1 MTAYDDLVA
10 QAHAAL
16 NECDHKIAVAKLAIE
31 DLKQKI
37 VGLQLERR
45 KIAALLPGSTPA
57 KPRSADAAPTGA
69 QPTGVHACP
78 DCDRTFGAAAHLGRH
93 RSTAHKAEGTAALVE
108 AGGSTAQAMLAAEDI
123 PDDPAQLVAS
133 SDEVVADVLAY
144 WDELT
149 DLLPIVR
156 VSKAEVR
163 SIVHANER
171 AVA

>member
-57 KPRSADAAPTGA
+57 KPRSADAAPT
-69 QPTGVHACP
+69 
-78 DCDRTFGAAAHLGRH
+78 
-93 RSTAHKAEGTAALVE
+93 
-108 AGGSTAQAMLAAEDI
+108 
-123 PDDPAQLVAS
+123 
-133 SDEVVADVLAY
+133 
-144 WDELT
+144 
-149 DLLPIVR
+149 
-156 VSKAEVR
+156 AEVR